1 VREPLRTMDGQ
12 ARPATGE
19 RPLDV
24 TSSAILE
31 ALRGLVPSAQ
41 PSVVL
46 TSLAI
51 AAVPAFADECTV
63 TVTQPDVRCLIA
75 WPERA
80 DAEEPMSGRE
90 LSVPFEQE
98 VCGTEPLYAATVTY
112 RWLHR
117 PPVPSAAAVGR
128 LLVDRAG
135 DLVRTERLAE
145 ALAAANAKA
154 EQMETALHSSR
165 EIGQALGILM
175 YSQKLTS
182 QQAFDLIRLASQHT
196 NRKLRDIAAD
206 VNRTGTL
213 PGRIAS
219 TAHPPSRLIAR
230 RNPPD
235 DLPRARRSAR

>member
-98 VCGTEPLYAATVTY
+98 VCGTEPLYAAT
-112 RWLHR
+112 
-117 PPVPSAAAVGR
+117 
-128 LLVDRAG
+128 
-135 DLVRTERLAE
+135 
-145 ALAAANAKA
+145 AKA